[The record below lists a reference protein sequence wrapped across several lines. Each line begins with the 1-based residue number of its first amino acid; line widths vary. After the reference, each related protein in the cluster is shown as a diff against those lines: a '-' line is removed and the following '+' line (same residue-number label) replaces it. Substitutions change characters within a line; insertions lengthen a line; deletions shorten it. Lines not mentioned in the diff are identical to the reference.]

1 MSLEKLKIIAY
12 KSSGFGNSDK
22 VDEFSV
28 MINPKEY
35 SRTHAIEYACTQGMG
50 TSGTGPKYVRS
61 KPEDLK
67 LEFHIDGTG
76 AIYNASTDDSVEDQ
90 IKKFKSL
97 VFDYNGE
104 IHSNN
109 YLQLLWGSLTFKCV
123 LEQFTVN
130 YTMFKPNG
138 SPLRA
143 KVDATFKEFT
153 DPDTEAKEA
162 NRKSPDVTHKRI
174 IKEGDTLPNLCYE
187 IYRDSSYYI
196 EIAAA
201 NNLVNFRNLEPGTVI
216 HFPSVKK

>member
-12 KSSGFGNSDK
+12 KASSFGSSDK

-35 SRTHAIEYACTQGMG
+35 SRTHAIEYACTQGIG
-50 TSGTGPKYVRS
+50 TSGSGPKYVRS

-67 LEFHIDGTG
+67 LEFYIDGTG
-76 AIYNASTDDSVEDQ
+76 AIYDPSTNDSVEDQ
-90 IKKFKSL
+90 IDAFKDL

-109 YLQLLWGSLTFKCV
+109 YLQILWGTLTFNCV

-130 YTMFKPNG
+130 YTMFKPDG
-138 SPLRA
+138 TPLRA
-143 KVDATFKEFT
+143 KIDASFKEFT

-162 NRKSPDVTHKRI
+162 NRQSPDVTHKRI
-174 IKEGDTLPNLCYE
+174 VKEGDTLPNLCYE
-187 IYRDSSYYI
+187 IYRDSSFYI
-196 EIAAA
+196 DIA
-201 NNLVNFRNLEPGTVI
+201 LVNKLVDFRNLKPGTVV
-216 HFPSVKK
+216 HFPSIKK